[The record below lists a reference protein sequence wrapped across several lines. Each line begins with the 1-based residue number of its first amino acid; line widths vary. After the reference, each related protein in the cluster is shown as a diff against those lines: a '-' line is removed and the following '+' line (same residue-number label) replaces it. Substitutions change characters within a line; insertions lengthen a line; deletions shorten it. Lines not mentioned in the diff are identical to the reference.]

1 MGVFAMMLLIV
12 HVAIAAA
19 NLAEDKCAALRAQ
32 NAQLVAQLA
41 SRDAELFRL
50 RSELAAIRSAEASSG
65 RVIGTQRHLLETGG
79 ADTRTREAEAA
90 RACARACAYH
100 TALTP
105 NGILGPHVLSVT
117 HAGMFARAICES
129 SHACFA
135 QQR

>member
-32 NAQLVAQLA
+32 NAQLVARLA

-90 RACARACAYH
+90 RACARVRIPHSFDPKWYPRAACA
-100 TALTP
+100 L
-105 NGILGPHVLSVT
+105 
-117 HAGMFARAICES
+117 
-129 SHACFA
+129 SHAC
-135 QQR
+135 RNVC

>member
-1 MGVFAMMLLIV
+1 MGVFVMMLLLV

-41 SRDAELFRL
+41 SRDAQLSRL

-65 RVIGTQRHLLETGG
+65 RPIGTQRHLLETGG
-79 ADTRTREAEAA
+79 AGSHAHAKSKWRVH
-90 RACARACAYH
+90 ACACVQH

-105 NGILGPHVLSVT
+105 P
-117 HAGMFARAICES
+117 RAACALN
-129 SHACFA
+129 HAC
-135 QQR
+135 RNVC

>member
-41 SRDAELFRL
+41 SRDAELSRL

-90 RACARACAYH
+90 RACARKRITHSFDPKWHPGAACA
-100 TALTP
+100 L
-105 NGILGPHVLSVT
+105 N
-117 HAGMFARAICES
+117 
-129 SHACFA
+129 HAC
-135 QQR
+135 RNVC